1 MRTQSELIIISSA
14 YHALDSFISYVHTFI
29 QKQRTQKK
37 KNAASHI
44 YIYIYEREA
53 TVEGNLGVSLSAMMK
68 SLMSFMPKIEYKNI
82 LNRMIQ
88 EATVC
93 ADNM

>member
-37 KNAASHI
+37 NAASHI

-53 TVEGNLGVSLSAMMK
+53 TVEGNLGVSLSAMM